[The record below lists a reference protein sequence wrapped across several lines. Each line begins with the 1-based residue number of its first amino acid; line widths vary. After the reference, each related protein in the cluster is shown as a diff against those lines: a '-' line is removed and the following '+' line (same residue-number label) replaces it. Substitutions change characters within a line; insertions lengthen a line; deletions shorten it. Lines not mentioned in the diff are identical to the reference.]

1 MVVRGMGPHRVQVEV
16 VVSPQS
22 MWISDWVAVMS
33 MVIPLVVVVV
43 VMGFVVGK
51 STQMGSAMAQAF
63 HSLLAGSGD
72 HVSCGAGIDSWAR
85 AKAAAVWGD
94 RPVVGGVGVSVVGV
108 VRVVG
113 S

>member
-22 MWISDWVAVMS
+22 MWISDWVAVIS

-43 VMGFVVGK
+43 VMGLVVGK

-72 HVSCGAGIDSWAR
+72 HVRCGAGTDSWAR
-85 AKAAAVWGD
+85 AKAAAVWGAG
-94 RPVVGGVGVSVVGV
+94 PVVGGVGVLVAGVVGL
-108 VRVVG
+108 VG